1 GFGRPRHAPP
11 CVPTS
16 GARPRPCGGERRP
29 EASDGVSARHQPH
42 PKVARSPGASRVSV
56 PPLPRDQSPGCE
68 SGAVAQRSRTGVAV
82 NAGVDQVAA
91 KLAELRSERTTLA
104 STRTREDARE
114 LAETW
119 LAAACAR
126 MNGTAGLVLNGP

>member
-1 GFGRPRHAPP
+1 M
-11 CVPTS
+11 
-16 GARPRPCGGERRP
+16 
-29 EASDGVSARHQPH
+29 
-42 PKVARSPGASRVSV
+42 
-56 PPLPRDQSPGCE
+56 
-68 SGAVAQRSRTGVAV
+68 

-126 MNGTAGLVLNGP
+126 MNGTAGLVLNGHANPEQVLAVIAEYLLDSPALLDFITAKVSATTELTDRAKKQRLRKLDETIAKLEQEQLRHAKAAALDEVERQFGGVAA